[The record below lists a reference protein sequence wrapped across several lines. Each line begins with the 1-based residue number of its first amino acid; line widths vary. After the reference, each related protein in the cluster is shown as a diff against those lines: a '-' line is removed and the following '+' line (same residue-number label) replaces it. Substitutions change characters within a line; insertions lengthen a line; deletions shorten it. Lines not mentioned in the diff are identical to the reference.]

1 MRLEI
6 PDTFDLAPLLT
17 AIHQV
22 AAQQQH
28 YVSGEWCIN
37 DTVFTFRPRP
47 QTQAERIA
55 ALGRKIDDE
64 LNFDLFPV
72 ETSRAAQRTSPGLV
86 VIEQQ
91 PTETKVVSIN
101 QARAAR
107 GGCTPPRAA

>member
-37 DTVFTFRPRP
+37 ETVLTFRPRP

-72 ETSRAAQRTSPGLV
+72 ETSHDAGP
-86 VIEQQ
+86 
-91 PTETKVVSIN
+91 KVVSIN
-101 QARAAR
+101 QARAVR
-107 GGCTPPRAA
+107 GGITPPRAA